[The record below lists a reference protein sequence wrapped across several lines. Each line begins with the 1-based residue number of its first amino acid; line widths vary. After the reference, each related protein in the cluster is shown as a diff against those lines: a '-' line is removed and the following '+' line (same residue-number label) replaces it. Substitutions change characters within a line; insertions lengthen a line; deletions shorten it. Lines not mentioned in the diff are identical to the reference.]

1 MTNVVDKNLVFFN
14 DTSKDYEIV
23 LEKLGNKTIELGYA
37 QSDYVD
43 GLKQREEEFATGVP
57 VEPIGVAIPHTDSSF
72 VNANKIAIMTL
83 KDAVEFNQMGGSKK
97 DKLQVKLVILLC
109 FKDGKNHMSALQN
122 IIEKIQD
129 ADFVNSLLKANNKEE
144 LLKITEQNFNHI
156 L

>member
-14 DTSKDYEIV
+14 DTSKDYETV